1 MRYLVHHTQASEI
14 PGRQE
19 YLYDIF
25 HMYFL
30 PRTEVGSYIPL
41 IPVGKF
47 DLDVVFIT
55 GHANYV
61 MQYLNLYIG
70 DIPETIIVA
79 TTCLSRQLM
88 KFKRKKQIYVPMS
101 KDDYCYIYDGRPFG
115 FSFDISD
122 PELDFYNSSG
132 NFITRLQSSYRLL

>member
-1 MRYLVHHTQASEI
+1 VHHTQSSEI

-30 PRTEVGSYIPL
+30 PRNEAGSYIPL
-41 IPVGKF
+41 ISVGEF
-47 DLDVVFIT
+47 NLDVVFIT

-61 MQYLNLYIG
+61 MKYLDLYIN

-79 TTCLSRQLM
+79 TTCLSRHLL
-88 KFKRKKQIYVPMS
+88 KYKWKKQIYVPMS
-101 KDDYCYIYDGRPFG
+101 EDDYCYIYDGRPFG

-122 PELDFYNSSG
+122 PELDFYNASG
-132 NFITRLQSSYRLL
+132 DLITRLQSAYRLL